1 MSTNTKDLRNVVL
14 LGHSGSGKT
23 TFIETMLY
31 EGGAIKR
38 RGTVEQHNTVSDNT
52 DLEHERENTIFS
64 HQMFVNWKK
73 NKINILDTPG
83 FDDFVGEVIAN
94 LKVADTALIM
104 VNAAAGVE
112 VGTELVWE
120 YVEDYKTPSIFV
132 INQMDHQKAD
142 YDAALEQL
150 KNRFGSKVIPIQY
163 PLNSGESFNQI
174 VDALRMVMYEF
185 PATGG
190 KPEKKPIPESEM
202 ARANEMHNALVE
214 MAAENEEGLME
225 KYFEE
230 GNLSEEELAQ
240 GLMIGLAKHDFF
252 PVFVASGAKDMGSGR
267 IMGFIDDIAP
277 SPADRFGSKLENGEV
292 LPCNAADKTTIF
304 IYKTQSEPQVG
315 VVSYFKVFSG
325 EIKPGDELINA
336 NNGELERIS
345 QIFVA
350 EGKERTAVDKLV
362 AGDLGV
368 TVKLKNGHSN
378 NTLNTKGVDRKIEP
392 MKFPESRLRKA
403 VFVENTAETEKLF
416 AALNKLKEEDPT
428 LKVEIDHD
436 THEAILGGQG
446 QLHLDLVKYRLEKD
460 FGVKMEMKNPKIS
473 YRETITGKAE
483 ADYRHK
489 KQSGGAGQFGE
500 IHMRVENYYEGMP
513 EPEGVNIRSKEFE
526 DLPWGGKFAFYWCIV
541 GGAIDSRYIGAI
553 KKGIMQQLKEGP
565 LTGSHCQNIRVS
577 VYDGKMHS
585 VDSNDI
591 SFQLAASGAFKEAFH
606 NAHPQLLEPMY
617 HVEILAP
624 DECTGDVM
632 GDLQTRRAMIS
643 GMDSEGHY
651 QKIMAEVPL
660 AEMNDYGST
669 LRSLTGGRAKFSM
682 KFNDYQLVPANVQQE
697 LVKKHAAEKV
707 EA

>member
-368 TVKLKNGHSN
+368 TVKLKSGHSN

-565 LTGSHCQNIRVS
+565 LTGSRCQNIRVS

-682 KFNDYQLVPANVQQE
+682 KFSDYQLVPANVQQD

>member
-1 MSTNTKDLRNVVL
+1 
-14 LGHSGSGKT
+14 
-23 TFIETMLY
+23 
-31 EGGAIKR
+31 
-38 RGTVEQHNTVSDNT
+38 
-52 DLEHERENTIFS
+52 
-64 HQMFVNWKK
+64 
-73 NKINILDTPG
+73 
-83 FDDFVGEVIAN
+83 
-94 LKVADTALIM
+94 
-104 VNAAAGVE
+104 AAGVE

-142 YDAALEQL
+142 YDTTLEQL

-163 PLNSGESFNQI
+163 PLNSGDGFNQI

-185 PATGG
+185 PTIGG

-292 LPCNAADKTTIF
+292 LACNAADKATIF

-682 KFNDYQLVPANVQQE
+682 KFSDYQLVPANVQQD

>member
-1 MSTNTKDLRNVVL
+1 
-14 LGHSGSGKT
+14 
-23 TFIETMLY
+23 
-31 EGGAIKR
+31 
-38 RGTVEQHNTVSDNT
+38 
-52 DLEHERENTIFS
+52 
-64 HQMFVNWKK
+64 
-73 NKINILDTPG
+73 
-83 FDDFVGEVIAN
+83 
-94 LKVADTALIM
+94 
-104 VNAAAGVE
+104 AAGVE

-292 LPCNAADKTTIF
+292 LACNAADKATIF

-682 KFNDYQLVPANVQQE
+682 KFSDYQLVPANVQQD

>member
-252 PVFVASGAKDMGSGR
+252 PIFVASGAKDMGSGR

-277 SPADRFGSKLENGEV
+277 SPADRFGSKLENGDV
-292 LPCNAADKTTIF
+292 LACNSTDKTTIF

-368 TVKLKNGHSN
+368 TVKLKSGHSN

-682 KFNDYQLVPANVQQE
+682 KFSDYQLVPANVQQD

>member
-83 FDDFVGEVIAN
+83 FDDFLGEVIAN

-378 NTLNTKGVDRKIEP
+378 NTLNSKGVERKIEP

-682 KFNDYQLVPANVQQE
+682 KFSDYQLVPANVQQD